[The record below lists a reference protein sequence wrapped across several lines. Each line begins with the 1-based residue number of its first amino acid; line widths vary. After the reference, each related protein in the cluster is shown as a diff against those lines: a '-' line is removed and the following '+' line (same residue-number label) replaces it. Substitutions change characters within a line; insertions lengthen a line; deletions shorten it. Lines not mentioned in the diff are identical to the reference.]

1 MYARFNRLNVRTSAK
16 PADRLMVGIK
26 RSDGSLGAR
35 VVTLL
40 VLPQAPRSKL
50 TVINNSSAENFK
62 RFSTKFGLAIDD
74 VLI

>member
-1 MYARFNRLNVRTSAK
+1 
-16 PADRLMVGIK
+16 MVGIK

-62 RFSTKFGLAIDD
+62 RFSTKFGLAVDD

>member
-26 RSDGSLGAR
+26 RSDGSLDAG

-40 VLPQAPRSKL
+40 VLPQAPRSRL
-50 TVINNSSAENFK
+50 NVINNSSAENFK
-62 RFSTKFGLAIDD
+62 RFSTIFGLAVDD

>member
-1 MYARFNRLNVRTSAK
+1 
-16 PADRLMVGIK
+16 MVGLK
-26 RSDGSLGAR
+26 RSDGSLAAR

-40 VLPQAPRSKL
+40 VLPQAPRNQL

-62 RFSTKFGLAIDD
+62 RFRAIFGLAVDD